1 MKFAATLFFDVGGVL
16 LTNGWDTEAREAAI
30 AQFGLN
36 GLDFH
41 TRHAM
46 LRSAFE
52 TGRLSLDQYLQK
64 AVFFRPQTFKPD
76 EFKAFMF
83 EQSQLLPDGAL
94 ELARA
99 LASTGRYRLCTLNNE
114 SRELNEY
121 RIERFA
127 LHDVFVDFFTS
138 CYLGMEKPDEDIY
151 RAVQGI
157 TRCPTEQAIFI
168 DDRSVN
174 VETAIAAGYCGIQ
187 FHNVDQLRKELA
199 DRGINLN

>member
-1 MKFAATLFFDVGGVL
+1 MTAYLDGKELPTHLEVAIPVPAGDRTMKFAATLFFDVGGVL

-83 EQSQLLPDGAL
+83 EQSQLLP
-94 ELARA
+94 
-99 LASTGRYRLCTLNNE
+99 
-114 SRELNEY
+114 
-121 RIERFA
+121 
-127 LHDVFVDFFTS
+127 
-138 CYLGMEKPDEDIY
+138 
-151 RAVQGI
+151 
-157 TRCPTEQAIFI
+157 
-168 DDRSVN
+168 
-174 VETAIAAGYCGIQ
+174 
-187 FHNVDQLRKELA
+187 
-199 DRGINLN
+199 